1 MSRVVDASSVLGIRG
16 TFNSNPCNQLGGL
29 LVRDGV
35 VVVMT
40 AASDWDEGGDSWE
53 DGDPEH
59 DVKPNKIKQQIG
71 RDNIAK
77 NLRIIILKS
86 RLELDLKSFI

>member
-1 MSRVVDASSVLGIRG
+1 LGIRG

-40 AASDWDEGGDSWE
+40 AASDWDVGGEIDE
-53 DGDPEH
+53 DRDPEQEAKLNETRH
-59 DVKPNKIKQQIG
+59 KTSKMSLAQNLFGIWIG
-71 RDNIAK
+71 FDSDKNI
-77 NLRIIILKS
+77 
-86 RLELDLKSFI
+86 

>member
-1 MSRVVDASSVLGIRG
+1 LGIRG
-16 TFNSNPCNQLGGL
+16 TFISNPCNQLGGL

-40 AASDWDEGGDSWE
+40 AASDWDWGGEIDE

-59 DVKPNKIKQQIG
+59 DARLNKIKQQIG
-71 RDNIAK
+71 RNNIEK
-77 NLRIIILKS
+77 NLRIIIFKS
-86 RLELDLKSFI
+86 HLGLDLESAI